1 MSERVHMTAPD
12 GRTFTF
18 KEWCEYLK
26 QPGHDVYSEYV
37 GADGKVFEVDGF
49 RFNVHGSCRNPH
61 RIMVGDHEV
70 GFELRT
76 YRKWV
81 SLKDRGVV
89 WWCDIFGYGTTG
101 AGGFGYVEGDE
112 TDAIIEGLRHAIR
125 AMEYRAAWYERAIKA
140 ERESGQEWHMG
151 YESSLAR
158 CRKGIALARE
168 EYDKRVQL
176 SLF

>member
-18 KEWCEYLK
+18 EEWCEYLK
-26 QPGHDVYSEYV
+26 QPGHSVEDEYI
-37 GADGKVFEVDGF
+37 GADGKVFEVGGF
-49 RFNVHGSCRNPH
+49 RFNVHGHCLNPH

-70 GFELRT
+70 GFELLT
-76 YRKWV
+76 YQEWGP
-81 SLKDRGVV
+81 DRRPI
-89 WWCDIFGYGTTG
+89 WWYQAYSYGMTG
-101 AGGFGYVEGDE
+101 ANGYGYVEGDE
-112 TDAIIEGLRHAIR
+112 TDAIVEGLRKAIR
-125 AMEYRAAWYERAIKA
+125 GMEERADWLERNIEA
-140 ERESGQEWHMG
+140 EREWGQERHMG
-151 YESSLAR
+151 YESDLAR